1 MERVNKDILRLLD
14 ANMNRAV
21 EGIRV
26 LEETARM
33 IFDDKELTTSIKD
46 IRHKLVKI
54 ISEKTDL
61 ALGMIEARD
70 SVHDV
75 LRNGETLSE
84 QTRNDLFSI
93 VKANASRSQ
102 EAVRALEEFAK
113 LSFPGLSERFKHIR
127 FRLYDIE
134 KTLILRIKAQN

>member
-1 MERVNKDILRLLD
+1 MNKDILRLMD

-26 LEETARM
+26 LEETSRM
-33 IFDDKELTTSIKD
+33 ILDDRELTTSIKD
-46 IRHKLVKI
+46 IRHKLVQI

-61 ALGMIEARD
+61 TLGMVEARD
-70 SVHDV
+70 SEHDV
-75 LRNGETLSE
+75 LRDGETLSE

-102 EAVRALEEFAK
+102 EAVRAMEEFAK

-127 FRLYDIE
+127 FRLYDVE
-134 KTLILRIKAQN
+134 KSLILQINVQKLN